1 MMKQLVTPSKA
12 PEPQIDL
19 RTGEPYAKLIRS
31 HAQFASVVGD
41 YFGVDAE
48 DVIPTAGASG
58 AIETVRNHISRLALK
73 ANPLLLTVTP
83 GYWRARESFQGFGF
97 RVAAV
102 ETAADGFD
110 INEST
115 LIRKAA
121 EIEPDIVYLSLPNNP
136 TGAVFD
142 PEKIL
147 NGLPAN
153 MPIIFD
159 LTLPSRQL
167 NTRELAGHLYREY
180 RGRRNLFLVG
190 STSKS
195 HNTAEYRIGWTICA
209 SSEDAAQ
216 LRQENRNVVSS
227 LSVEKA
233 SGELAKEPAVHDLI
247 ERSFQLLK
255 RVEGGYEFKLVE
267 PSRRAQSSYVLVEFL
282 GDAETL
288 RSGLRQHG
296 ISVMWGPE
304 FGLTDRYFRLEVSEP
319 ENVRFFIDALRN
331 NRGKRQSA

>member
-1 MMKQLVTPSKA
+1 MKQLVTVSKTS
-12 PEPQIDL
+12 EPHIDL
-19 RTGEPYAKLIRS
+19 RTGQPYAKLIRS

-41 YFGVDAE
+41 FFGVDAE
-48 DVIPTAGASG
+48 DVIPAAGASG
-58 AIETVRNHISRLALK
+58 AIETVRNHVFRLALK
-73 ANPLLLTVTP
+73 ASPVLLTVTP

-97 RVAAV
+97 QVAAV
-102 ETAADGFD
+102 RTAADGFD
-110 INEST
+110 INET
-115 LIRKAA
+115 TFIKKAA
-121 EIEPDIVYLSLPNNP
+121 EIQPDIVYLSLPNNP

-142 PEKIL
+142 PEKIV
-147 NGLPAN
+147 NGLPETTP
-153 MPIIFD
+153 MIFD

-167 NTRELAGHLYREY
+167 NTRELARHLYRDY

-209 SSEDAAQ
+209 NSEDAVQ

-233 SGELAKEPAVHDLI
+233 SGELAKEPPAHDLI

-255 RVEGGYEFKLVE
+255 RVEGAYGLALVE
-267 PSRRAQSSYVLVEFL
+267 PARRAQSSYVLVEFM
-282 GDAETL
+282 GDVEIL
-288 RSGLRQHG
+288 RSGLRQQG
-296 ISVMWGPE
+296 IGVMWGPE

-319 ENVRFFIDALRN
+319 ENVRVFIDALRAD
-331 NRGKRQSA
+331 REKRQSA

>member
-1 MMKQLVTPSKA
+1 MKQMVTSSKA
-12 PEPQIDL
+12 TEPRIDL
-19 RTGEPYAKLIRS
+19 RTGEPYAKLIGG

-41 YFGVDAE
+41 YFGVTAE
-48 DVIPTAGASG
+48 NVIPTAGASG
-58 AIETVRNHISRLALK
+58 AIETVRNHVFRLALK

-97 RVAAV
+97 RVATV
-102 ETAADGFD
+102 QTAADGFD

-121 EIEPDIVYLSLPNNP
+121 EIEPDILYLSLPNNP

-142 PEKIL
+142 PEKIV
-147 NGLPAN
+147 NGLPAT

-167 NTRELAGHLYREY
+167 NTRELAGHLYRRY
-180 RGRRNLFLVG
+180 CGRRNLFLVG

-233 SGELAKEPAVHDLI
+233 SSELAKSRVYDLI
-247 ERSFQLLK
+247 ERSFHLLK
-255 RVEGGYEFKLVE
+255 RVEGVYGFKLVE
-267 PSRRAQSSYVLVEFL
+267 PARKAQSSYVLAELL
-282 GDAETL
+282 GDAEAL
-288 RSGLRQHG
+288 RSRLRQHG
-296 ISVMWGPE
+296 ISVMWGAE
-304 FGLTDRYFRLEVSEP
+304 FGLTDQYFRLEVSEP
-319 ENVRFFIDALRN
+319 KNVQVFIDALRADREN
-331 NRGKRQSA
+331 RQSA

>member
-1 MMKQLVTPSKA
+1 
-12 PEPQIDL
+12 
-19 RTGEPYAKLIRS
+19 
-31 HAQFASVVGD
+31 
-41 YFGVDAE
+41 
-48 DVIPTAGASG
+48 
-58 AIETVRNHISRLALK
+58 
-73 ANPLLLTVTP
+73 LTVMP

-97 RVAAV
+97 RVATV
-102 ETAADGFD
+102 QTAADGFD

-115 LIRKAA
+115 LIKKAA
-121 EIEPDIVYLSLPNNP
+121 EIGPDIVYLSLPNNP
-136 TGAVFD
+136 TGAVFN
-142 PEKIL
+142 PEKVV
-147 NGLPAN
+147 NGLHAT

-167 NTRELAGHLYREY
+167 NTRELAGHLCREY

-195 HNTAEYRIGWTICA
+195 HNTAEHRIGWTICA

-233 SGELAKEPAVHDLI
+233 SSELARESPVHDLI
-247 ERSFQLLK
+247 GRSFQLLK
-255 RVEGGYEFKLVE
+255 RVEGVYGFKLIE
-267 PSRRAQSSYVLVEFL
+267 PARRAQSSYVLAELL

-296 ISVMWGPE
+296 ISVMWGRE

-319 ENVRFFIDALRN
+319 KNVQAFIDALRAD
-331 NRGKRQSA
+331 RGNRQSA

>member
-1 MMKQLVTPSKA
+1 MKQLVTVSKTS
-12 PEPQIDL
+12 EPHIDL
-19 RTGEPYAKLIRS
+19 RTGEPYAKLIRG
-31 HAQFASVVGD
+31 HAQFASIAGD

-48 DVIPTAGASG
+48 DIIPAAGASG
-58 AIETVRNHISRLALK
+58 AIETVRNHVFRLALK
-73 ANPLLLTVTP
+73 ANPVLLTVTP

-97 RVAAV
+97 RAATV
-102 ETAADGFD
+102 RTAADSFD
-110 INEST
+110 INETT
-115 LIRKAA
+115 LIKKAA
-121 EIEPDIVYLSLPNNP
+121 EIQPDIVYLSLPNNP

-147 NGLPAN
+147 NGLRETT
-153 MPIIFD
+153 PIIFD

-167 NTRELAGHLYREY
+167 NTRELARHLYRDY

-209 SSEDAAQ
+209 SSEDAVQ

-233 SGELAKEPAVHDLI
+233 SGELSKEPPVHDLI

-255 RVEGGYEFKLVE
+255 KVEGAYGLKLVE
-267 PSRRAQSSYVLVEFL
+267 PARRAQSSYVLVEFM
-282 GDAETL
+282 GDVEIL

-296 ISVMWGPE
+296 ISVMWGQE

-319 ENVRFFIDALRN
+319 ENVRAFIDALRAD
-331 NRGKRQSA
+331 REKRQSA

>member
-1 MMKQLVTPSKA
+1 MKQLVTASKTS
-12 PEPQIDL
+12 EPRIDL
-19 RTGEPYAKLIRS
+19 RTGEPYARLIRA

-41 YFGVDAE
+41 YFGIDAQ
-48 DVIPTAGASG
+48 DVIPAAGASG
-58 AIETVRNHISRLALK
+58 AIETVRNHVFRLVLK
-73 ANPLLLTVTP
+73 ANPVLLTVMP

-97 RVAAV
+97 HVATV
-102 ETAADGFD
+102 QTAADGFD
-110 INEST
+110 INET
-115 LIRKAA
+115 ILIRRAA

-142 PEKIL
+142 PKKIVD
-147 NGLPAN
+147 GLPTTT
-153 MPIIFD
+153 PIIFD

-167 NTRELAGHLYREY
+167 NTRELAGRLYRDY

-209 SSEDAAQ
+209 SSEDAVQ
-216 LRQENRNVVSS
+216 LRHENRNVVSS

-233 SGELAKEPAVHDLI
+233 SSELAKGHLVHDLI

-255 RVEGGYEFKLVE
+255 RVEGTYGLKLVE
-267 PSRRAQSSYVLVEFL
+267 PARRAQSSYVLVEFL
-282 GDAETL
+282 GDAEKL
-288 RSGLRQHG
+288 RSRLRHHG

-304 FGLTDRYFRLEVSEP
+304 FGLTDRYFRLEMSEP
-319 ENVRFFIDALRN
+319 KSVRAFLDALRAD
-331 NRGKRQSA
+331 RQKRQSA

>member
-1 MMKQLVTPSKA
+1 MKQIVSSSKA
-12 PEPQIDL
+12 TEPRIDL

-41 YFGVDAE
+41 YFGVNAE
-48 DVIPTAGASG
+48 NVIPAAGASG
-58 AIETVRNHISRLALK
+58 AIEAVRNHVFRLALK

-97 RVAAV
+97 QVATMQ
-102 ETAADGFD
+102 TAADGFD

-115 LIRKAA
+115 FIRKAA

-147 NGLPAN
+147 NGLPAT

-167 NTRELAGHLYREY
+167 NTLELVGRLYRGY
-180 RGRRNLFLVG
+180 QGRRNLFLVG

-195 HNTAEYRIGWTICA
+195 HNTAEYRIGWIICA
-209 SSEDAAQ
+209 SFEDAAQ

-227 LSVEKA
+227 LAVEKA
-233 SGELAKEPAVHDLI
+233 SSELAKESPVHDLI

-255 RVEGGYEFKLVE
+255 RVEGGYGFKLVE
-267 PSRRAQSSYVLVEFL
+267 PAKRVQSSYVLAELL
-282 GDAETL
+282 GDAQTL
-288 RSGLRQHG
+288 RSRLRQHG

-304 FGLTDRYFRLEVSEP
+304 FGLTDQYFRLEVSKP
-319 ENVRFFIDALRN
+319 KNVQVFIDALRADQEN
-331 NRGKRQSA
+331 RQSA

>member
-1 MMKQLVTPSKA
+1 MKQLVTVSKTS
-12 PEPQIDL
+12 EPHIDL
-19 RTGEPYAKLIRS
+19 RTGQPYAKLIRS

-48 DVIPTAGASG
+48 DVIPSAGASG
-58 AIETVRNHISRLALK
+58 AIETVRNHVFRLALK
-73 ANPLLLTVTP
+73 AGPVLLTVTP

-97 RVAAV
+97 QVATV
-102 ETAADGFD
+102 QTAADGFD
-110 INEST
+110 INET
-115 LIRKAA
+115 TFIKKAA
-121 EIEPDIVYLSLPNNP
+121 EVQPDIVYLSLPNNP

-142 PEKIL
+142 PEKIV
-147 NGLPAN
+147 NGLPETT
-153 MPIIFD
+153 PIIFD

-167 NTRELAGHLYREY
+167 NTRELARHLYRDY
-180 RGRRNLFLVG
+180 RGRRNFFLVG

-209 SSEDAAQ
+209 NSEDAVQ

-233 SGELAKEPAVHDLI
+233 SGELAKEPPVYDLI

-255 RVEGGYEFKLVE
+255 RVEGAYGLALVE
-267 PSRRAQSSYVLVEFL
+267 PARRAQSSYVLVEFM
-282 GDAETL
+282 GDVEIL

-296 ISVMWGPE
+296 IDVMWGPE

-319 ENVRFFIDALRN
+319 ENVRVFIDALRAD
-331 NRGKRQSA
+331 REKRQSA

>member
-1 MMKQLVTPSKA
+1 MKQLVTASKKSD
-12 PEPQIDL
+12 PHIDL
-19 RTGEPYAKLIRS
+19 RTGQPYARLIRG

-41 YFGVDAE
+41 YCGVDAE

-58 AIETVRNHISRLALK
+58 AIETVRNHVFRLALK
-73 ANPLLLTVTP
+73 ANPVLLTVTP

-97 RVAAV
+97 RVATV
-102 ETAADGFD
+102 QTAADGFD
-110 INEST
+110 INETT

-142 PEKIL
+142 PEKIV
-147 NGLPAN
+147 NGLPETT
-153 MPIIFD
+153 PIIFD

-167 NTRELAGHLYREY
+167 NTRELAGRLYRDY

-209 SSEDAAQ
+209 SSEDAVQ
-216 LRQENRNVVSS
+216 LRHENRNVVSS

-233 SGELAKEPAVHDLI
+233 SSELAKGSPVHDLI

-255 RVEGGYEFKLVE
+255 RVEGTYGLKLVE
-267 PSRRAQSSYVLVEFL
+267 PVRRAHSSYVLLELL
-282 GDAETL
+282 GDAEIL
-288 RSGLRQHG
+288 RSGLSRHG

-304 FGLTDRYFRLEVSEP
+304 FGLTDRYFRLEMSEP
-319 ENVRFFIDALRN
+319 KSVRAFLDALKADRQ
-331 NRGKRQSA
+331 RKQSA